1 MKNVLLTGGGTGG
14 HLAIVKSVKEELLKR
29 GVDVYYIGS
38 LSGQDRLWFE
48 QDCDFKDKLFLSTS
62 GVVNKRGL
70 EKASSLLKLGSA
82 IFKAKSFMKNHKIE
96 SVLSVGGFSA
106 AAASFA
112 SIITKTPLFIHEQN
126 AIPGRLNQ
134 ILKPFARQFF
144 SSYGENRI
152 DYPVSTQ
159 FFKSARV
166 RTKVESVIFL
176 GGSQGAKAINDFAIQ
191 LAPELKRKGINIIHQ
206 SGKADF
212 ERVKRAYKEL
222 KVDADLFD
230 FDKDLVSK
238 IFKADLAV
246 SRAGASTVWELTAAQ
261 IPTLFIPYPYAAG
274 DHQYYNALHHE
285 KEGAGWVVRQDMLTQ
300 EIFWN
305 IFDSDIEKVSRRLK
319 RLISPN
325 GVGKIVDLILT
336 FEPHANYQNQPYNI

>member
-1 MKNVLLTGGGTGG
+1 MKNILLTGGGTGG

-29 GVDVYYIGS
+29 GIDIYYIGS

-48 QDCDFKDKLFLSTS
+48 KDSDFKDKLFLSTT

-70 EKASSLLKLGSA
+70 DKITSLLKLGSA
-82 IFKAKSFMKNHKIE
+82 IFKAKSFMQSYKIE

-126 AIPGRLNQ
+126 AVPGRLNQ
-134 ILKPFARQFF
+134 ILKPFAKHFF

-166 RTKVESVIFL
+166 RTKIESVIFL
-176 GGSQGAKAINDFAIQ
+176 GGSQGAKAINDFAIG

-206 SGKADF
+206 SGRADF

-222 KVDADLFD
+222 NVDVDLFD
-230 FDKDLVSK
+230 FDKNLFTK
-238 IFKADLAV
+238 IAKADLAV
-246 SRAGASTVWELTAAQ
+246 SRAGASTVWELTASQ

-274 DHQYYNALHHE
+274 DHQYYNALYHE
-285 KEGAGWVVRQDMLTQ
+285 KVGASWVVREDMLTQ
-300 EIFWN
+300 ERFWE
-305 IFDSDIEKVSRRLK
+305 IFDSDIEEVSLRLK
-319 RLISPN
+319 SLISPYGAN
-325 GVGKIVDLILT
+325 KVVDLILT
-336 FEPHANYQNQPYNI
+336 FI